1 MSKSRPLALLAILV
15 TAAMALFALGC
26 GDDSDDGGGTAE
38 GGGGGGGTL
47 TVGSDIPYPPFE
59 QGKAPN
65 YTGFD
70 VELVEAMAAKIDRTA
85 RFQDTSFD
93 TIFRDLAQGKFEMVA
108 SATTIT
114 PEREENV
121 DFTNPYYLSEQALL
135 VKEGSDLKSVEE
147 LAGTTVGVQQGTT
160 GQEFSEEETGAADV
174 RAYPEGPDAVNA
186 LVAGTVDAV
195 VIDLPVAED
204 AVAKQGGVEIATSI
218 PTDEQYGFV
227 VAEGEEG
234 LLEELNEALEE
245 IKDDGTY
252 AEIYERWFKRAPPKE
267 VLSATHEVS

>member
-1 MSKSRPLALLAILV
+1 MGMSRPIALLAVL
-15 TAAMALFALGC
+15 TMAVFAVFVAGC
-26 GDDSDDGGGTAE
+26 GDDDGGGGDAE
-38 GGGGGGGTL
+38 GGGGTL
-47 TVGSDIPYPPFE
+47 TVGSDVPYPPFE

-70 VELVEAMAAKIDRTA
+70 VELVEAMAERIGRTA
-85 RFQDTSFD
+85 EFQDTSFD

-121 DFTNPYYLSEQALL
+121 DFTDPYYLSEQALL
-135 VKEGSDLKSVEE
+135 VKEGSDLSSVED
-147 LAGTTVGVQQGTT
+147 LQGMTVGVQQGTT
-160 GQEFSEEETGAADV
+160 GQEFSEEETGADEV

-186 LVAGTVDAV
+186 LNAGTVDAV

-204 AVAKQGGVEIATSI
+204 AVSKQGGVEIATSI

-227 VAEGEEG
+227 VAQGDEE
-234 LLEELNEALEE
+234 LLAELNEALKE

-252 AEIYERWFKRAPPKE
+252 AEIYEKWFKRAPPKE
-267 VLSATHEVS
+267 VLDATHEAA

>member
-1 MSKSRPLALLAILV
+1 MGKSRPIALLAILAV
-15 TAAMALFALGC
+15 AVFAVFATGC
-26 GDDSDDGGGTAE
+26 GDDDDDGGGGA
-38 GGGGGGGTL
+38 GGGSAGGGSL

-70 VELVEAMAAKIDRTA
+70 VELVEALAEKIGRTA
-85 RFQDTSFD
+85 EFQDTSFD

-121 DFTNPYYLSEQALL
+121 DFTDPYYLSEQALL
-135 VKEGSDLKSVEE
+135 VKEGSGLKSVEE
-147 LAGTTVGVQQGTT
+147 LAGATVGVQQGTT
-160 GQEFSEEETGAADV
+160 GQEFSEEETDAADV
-174 RAYPEGPDAVNA
+174 RGYPEGPDAVNA

-204 AVAKQGGVEIATSI
+204 AVSKQGGVEISTSI

-227 VAEGEEG
+227 VAEGEEQ
-234 LLEELNEALEE
+234 LLEELNKALEE
-245 IKDDGTY
+245 VKDDGTY
-252 AEIYERWFKRAPPKE
+252 AEIYEKWFKRPPPKE

>member
-1 MSKSRPLALLAILV
+1 MRSPRANALLAL
-15 TAAMALFALGC
+15 AAAIVVALFAASC
-26 GDDSDDGGGTAE
+26 GDDNDDGGGDGA
-38 GGGGGGGTL
+38 GGTGGGTL
-47 TVGSDIPYPPFE
+47 SVGSDVPYPPFE

-70 VELVEAMAAKIDRTA
+70 VELVEAMAEKIGRTA

-121 DFTNPYYLSEQALL
+121 DFTDPYYLSEQALL
-135 VKEGSDLKSVEE
+135 VKEGSDVKTVEDIE
-147 LAGTTVGVQQGTT
+147 GLTVGVQQGTT

-174 RAYPEGPDAVNA
+174 RPYPEGPDAVNA

-204 AVAKQGGVEIATSI
+204 AVAKQGGVEISTSI

-227 VAEGEEG
+227 VAEGEEE
-234 LLEELNEALEE
+234 LLDELNKALEE

-252 AEIYERWFKRAPPKE
+252 AEIYEKWFKVEPPKQ
-267 VLSATHEVS
+267 VLDATHEVS

>member
-15 TAAMALFALGC
+15 TAALAVFAAGC
-26 GDDSDDGGGTAE
+26 GDDNDGGGGEA
-38 GGGGGGGTL
+38 GGGGTL

-160 GQEFSEEETGAADV
+160 GQEFSEEETDAADV

-204 AVAKQGGVEIATSI
+204 AVAKQGGVEISTSI

-227 VAEGEEG
+227 VAEGK
-234 LLEELNEALEE
+234 EELLDELNKALEE
-245 IKDDGTY
+245 VKDDGTY

>member
-1 MSKSRPLALLAILV
+1 MGRFRANAFLALLAV
-15 TAAMALFALGC
+15 TLLALFAAGC
-26 GDDSDDGGGTAE
+26 GDDDDAGGG
-38 GGGGGGGTL
+38 GGAGDGGGGTL

-59 QGKAPN
+59 QGDAPN

-70 VELVEAMAAKIDRTA
+70 VELVEALAAKIDRTA

-121 DFTNPYYLSEQALL
+121 DFTDPYYLSEQALL

-147 LAGTTVGVQQGTT
+147 LAGVTVGVQQGTT
-160 GQEFSEEETGAADV
+160 GQEFSEEETGAAEV
-174 RAYPEGPDAVNA
+174 RPYPEGPDAVNA

-204 AVAKQGGVEIATSI
+204 AVSKQGGVEISTSI

-227 VAEGEEG
+227 VAEGEEE
-234 LLEELNEALEE
+234 LLEELNKALKE

-252 AEIYERWFKRAPPKE
+252 AEIYEKWFKRAPPKE